1 MKTIDNLKAT
11 KTGVERD
18 EELHIRWLFSNLVNQ
33 PLKAPPALGNCAH
46 AGSRSWVMYFVQSF
60 LFQPAPSCPR

>member
-46 AGSRSWVMYFVQSF
+46 AGSRSLGHVFFPVILVPTRTLVS
-60 LFQPAPSCPR
+60 